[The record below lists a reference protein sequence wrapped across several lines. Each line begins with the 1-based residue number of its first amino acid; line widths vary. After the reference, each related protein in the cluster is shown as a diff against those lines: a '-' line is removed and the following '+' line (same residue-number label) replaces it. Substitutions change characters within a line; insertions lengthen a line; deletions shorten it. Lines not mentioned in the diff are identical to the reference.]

1 MTFQSSNTEWFEKA
15 PTQSIINSIRIAMG
29 EGCIR
34 PAHLYDLVDEALCR
48 LAKHENCN
56 PKYQDKEDN

>member
-1 MTFQSSNTEWFEKA
+1 MTFKSSNTEWFEKA
-15 PTQSIINSIRIAMG
+15 PTQSIINNIRIAMG

-56 PKYQDKEDN
+56 PTYKPTEDK